1 MCEQGRQFNVSEE
14 TKYMPSVLASCSGR
28 QPLLLL
34 MHAAALGGGVGAGG
48 GGLVRVRTIKFV
60 QEMNRK

>member
-1 MCEQGRQFNVSEE
+1 MNQGQNSTRGVVREQGRQFNVSEE

-34 MHAAALGGGVGAGG
+34 MHAAALGVGWGLGVEGWSG
-48 GGLVRVRTIKFV
+48 
-60 QEMNRK
+60 